1 MMKCVD
7 LAQPWTECVA
17 VILIVDGNA
26 GGGTKS
32 ISGEVD
38 AAAWEEDTWEE
49 GVGGRR
55 CRVVPAMSGGRRS
68 V

>member
-17 VILIVDGNA
+17 VILIVDGSA
-26 GGGTKS
+26 GGTKS
-32 ISGEVD
+32 LSGEVD
-38 AAAWEEDTWEE
+38 AWEE
-49 GVGGRR
+49 GVGRR

>member
-38 AAAWEEDTWEE
+38 AAAWEEDAWEE
-49 GVGGRR
+49 DA